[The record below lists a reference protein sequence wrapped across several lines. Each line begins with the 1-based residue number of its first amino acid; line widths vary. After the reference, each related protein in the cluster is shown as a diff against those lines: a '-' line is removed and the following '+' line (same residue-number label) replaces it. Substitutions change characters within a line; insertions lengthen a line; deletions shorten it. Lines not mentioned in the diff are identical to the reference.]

1 MDSEKKLRNRRRTG
15 LAMMVVGAVSTFIG
29 LGMLLPV
36 MHQFSQT
43 SACET
48 FLPGNLIDVWVDAY
62 AESKFTYIPVGL
74 ECTWPKVDGSTTTA
88 YHVDWLVSTVLYG
101 GLAASAVGFA
111 RFYRAI
117 PK

>member
-1 MDSEKKLRNRRRTG
+1 ML
-15 LAMMVVGAVSTFIG
+15 VGAVSTFIG

-36 MHQFSQT
+36 MHGFSQHG
-43 SACET
+43 ACEI
-48 FLPGNLIDVWVDAY
+48 FLPGNRIDVWVDAY

-88 YHVDWLVSTVLYG
+88 YRVDWLVSTVLYG
-101 GLAASAVGFA
+101 GVAASAVGFA

-117 PK
+117 AK